1 MASTTPQSSGFTI
14 IEQSR
19 QGVPSKQVD
28 QLAQL
33 LNLSFKELATIL
45 QIAER
50 TLYRFRR
57 VGRLNFQASERL
69 LLLDNLVAHGLLVFD
84 DRADA
89 LANWL
94 RCPLRELRGQTPL
107 QLLTTITGFELVD
120 DVMTRI
126 EYGVYA

>member
-1 MASTTPQSSGFTI
+1 MASTTRHSSGFTI
-14 IEQSR
+14 IEQAR

-33 LNLSFKELATIL
+33 LSLSFKELATIL
-45 QIAER
+45 QIADR

-57 VGRLNFQASERL
+57 ESRLNVQASERL
-69 LLLDNLVAHGLLVFD
+69 LLLENLAAHGLLVFD

-89 LANWL
+89 LASWL
-94 RCPLRELRGQTPL
+94 HYPLQELRRQTPL
-107 QLLTTITGFELVD
+107 QLLTTVSGFELVD
-120 DVMTRI
+120 DVLTRI